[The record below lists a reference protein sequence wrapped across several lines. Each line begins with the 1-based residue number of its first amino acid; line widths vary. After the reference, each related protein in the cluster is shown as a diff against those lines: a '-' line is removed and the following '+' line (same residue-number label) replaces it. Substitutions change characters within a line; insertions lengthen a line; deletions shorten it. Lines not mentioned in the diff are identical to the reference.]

1 MGLRRIS
8 VSGLPELM
16 SSIEAL
22 KSSGNKVYVLFCGTT
37 DPETGHSWCSDCVKG
52 KPNNTCII
60 TTECISADPVIEK
73 VASEQSNGVL
83 IQCSV
88 GDKPT

>member
-52 KPNNTCII
+52 K
-60 TTECISADPVIEK
+60 
-73 VASEQSNGVL
+73 L
-83 IQCSV
+83 
-88 GDKPT
+88 